1 MQPLQ
6 PNPPGG
12 TQKKQQTYTN
22 NSIVESLR
30 DLGTGVGKSVAK
42 DVVGKVAT
50 DALTSLFGQPTGGD
64 LKPPQATV
72 EAYPERGPL
81 RPPFRRP
88 EVYQPMT
95 PVHREEVGMKEKL
108 ESVRMELKTLAASIK
123 RFGSDVEQAIE
134 DIPAHPGIY
143 HLNFLERLRG
153 VIMAIR
159 QNIEDSGSWL
169 ALWTSRKK
177 KKQYWGLYKKHGTS
191 FGLSSERN
199 VSTQAG

>member
-6 PNPPGG
+6 PNTPTPPP
-12 TQKKQQTYTN
+12 KKRPTYTN
-22 NSIVESLR
+22 NSILESLR
-30 DLGTGVGKSVAK
+30 DLGSGVGKSVVK
-42 DVVGKVAT
+42 DVVGGVAS
-50 DALTSLFGQPTGGD
+50 DALASLFGKPVGGD
-64 LKPPQATV
+64 LKPPQPTV
-72 EAYPERGPL
+72 EAYPERQPF
-81 RPPFRRP
+81 RPAIRRP

-95 PVHREEVGMKEKL
+95 LVHREEAGIKEKL
-108 ESVRMELKTLAASIK
+108 EAVRMELKTLARTIK
-123 RFGSDVEQAIE
+123 KFNSQVERAIE

-153 VIMAIR
+153 VIMALR

-169 ALWTSRKK
+169 ALWTTRKK
-177 KKQYWGLYKKHGTS
+177 KKQYWGMYKKHGTS